1 MRFTT
6 KRSFASTN
14 AGAVDAFD
22 SIFAHF
28 NVILVREWGV
38 SFLVHDSSSRYQ
50 EELEERVTRPAERV
64 GVRLLVD
71 RVPARMRRRRR
82 DDDDDDAGR
91 RRRRRRAV
99 RVSVVSCVSVFLGGF
114 FAASVGAF
122 ASRNHQPLDD
132 ATTRVEDTWA
142 VIIDASRFWF
152 NYRHGANAL
161 SMYRSVKR
169 MGVPDSRIV
178 LMLADD
184 HACDARNPAHGRVY
198 NDAKRGVEL
207 YGDDVEVDYRGTEV
221 TPENVV
227 RVLTNRHED
236 GTPRSKKLSSG
247 PKSNVLIYIT
257 GHGGDGFIKFQDQ
270 TELRDEEIADAI
282 AHMHAKGRYNE
293 ILFMAETCQAATL
306 AKAIRSPRVLA
317 ISSSDLGE
325 SSYSHHSDPEIGV
338 HVIDRF
344 TYYILDFFEK
354 LKPDSG
360 NTVGE
365 LMRTLT
371 RDKLL
376 SRAVLDDK
384 TFKHRDAR
392 SVKLTDFFGYV
403 STTRVLPDSID
414 WFRGA
419 ETASA
424 TSASVPRE
432 AIYRTVDISELGF
445 R

>member
-1 MRFTT
+1 
-6 KRSFASTN
+6 
-14 AGAVDAFD
+14 
-22 SIFAHF
+22 
-28 NVILVREWGV
+28 
-38 SFLVHDSSSRYQ
+38 
-50 EELEERVTRPAERV
+50 
-64 GVRLLVD
+64 
-71 RVPARMRRRRR
+71 MRRR
-82 DDDDDDAGR
+82 DGATGR
-91 RRRRRRAV
+91 RGRSVA
-99 RVSVVSCVSVFLGGF
+99 VSVVSVAVFVGVFIGGF
-114 FAASVGAF
+114 KFAPGDAF
-122 ASRNHQPLDD
+122 ALSTPGQQRNDNDND
-132 ATTRVEDTWA
+132 AGTFTPTRVEDTWA

-293 ILFMAETCQAATL
+293 ILFMAETCQASTL

-325 SSYSHHSDPEIGV
+325 NSYSHHSDPEIGV

-365 LMRTLT
+365 LMQTLT

-414 WFRGA
+414 WFHGA
-419 ETASA
+419 ATAPAASSSSA
-424 TSASVPRE
+424 PRE
-432 AIYRTVDISELGF
+432 AIHRTVDISELGF

>member
-1 MRFTT
+1 MHPLDSNRLRIVSTAELDRRF
-6 KRSFASTN
+6 
-14 AGAVDAFD
+14 AG
-22 SIFAHF
+22 
-28 NVILVREWGV
+28 
-38 SFLVHDSSSRYQ
+38 
-50 EELEERVTRPAERV
+50 
-64 GVRLLVD
+64 
-71 RVPARMRRRRR
+71 MRRR
-82 DDDDDDAGR
+82 DGATGR
-91 RRRRRRAV
+91 RRRSV
-99 RVSVVSCVSVFLGGF
+99 SVSVVSVVVFIGVFIGGF
-114 FAASVGAF
+114 VAPGGVFALSNQQQQQQ
-122 ASRNHQPLDD
+122 RKNDD
-132 ATTRVEDTWA
+132 NDAATFTPTRVEDTWA

-293 ILFMAETCQAATL
+293 ILFMAETCQASTL

-365 LMRTLT
+365 LMQTLT

-419 ETASA
+419 ATTAAASSSA
-424 TSASVPRE
+424 PRE